1 MLKNDQ
7 HNLYSGSPDKLKFKK
22 LYNVSRETIN
32 KLEIYEEY
40 LLRSNAQFNLIGSGT
55 LKFIW
60 SRHFADSAKLF
71 FLIKYKLEESLEK
84 LTICDI
90 GSGAGFPGVIIKIF
104 SNEFNLDCDIEL
116 FESNKKKSTFLN
128 ELTKKLDLNIIVNNF
143 RVEDTR
149 KNYDIILCRAVSS
162 LLNIINMSRDC
173 CKPSSLL
180 VLPKGKNWSKEL
192 IEAKKVWN
200 FKVKLVKNNR
210 MLDKSGG
217 VTLLINKVKK
227 NK

>member
-7 HNLYSGSPDKLKFKK
+7 HNLHLGNPDKLKFKK

-40 LLRSNAQFNLIGSGT
+40 LLRSNAQFNLIGRGT

-71 FLIKYKLEESLEK
+71 FLIKCKLEESMEK

-116 FESNKKKSTFLN
+116 IRIK
-128 ELTKKLDLNIIVNNF
+128 
-143 RVEDTR
+143 
-149 KNYDIILCRAVSS
+149 
-162 LLNIINMSRDC
+162 
-173 CKPSSLL
+173 
-180 VLPKGKNWSKEL
+180 
-192 IEAKKVWN
+192 
-200 FKVKLVKNNR
+200 
-210 MLDKSGG
+210 
-217 VTLLINKVKK
+217 
-227 NK
+227 

>member
-7 HNLYSGSPDKLKFKK
+7 RNLHLGNPDKLKFKK

-40 LLRSNAQFNLIGSGT
+40 LLRSNARFNLIGSGT

-71 FLIKYKLEESLEK
+71 FLIKCKLEESMEK

-90 GSGAGFPGVIIKIF
+90 GSGAGFPGVVIKIF
-104 SNEFNLDCDIEL
+104 SNEFKLDCNIEL
-116 FESNKKKSTFLN
+116 FESNKKKSNFLN

-149 KNYDIILCRAVSS
+149 KEYDIVLCRAVSS

-173 CKPSSLL
+173 CKNTSLL

-192 IEAKKVWN
+192 MEAKKVWN
-200 FKVKLVKNNR
+200 FKVKLVKNNI

>member
-7 HNLYSGSPDKLKFKK
+7 HNLHLGNPDKLKFKK

-40 LLRSNAQFNLIGSGT
+40 LLRKNTQFNLIGSGT
-55 LKFIW
+55 LESIW

-71 FLIKYKLEESLEK
+71 FLIKCKLEESLEK

-90 GSGAGFPGVIIKIF
+90 GSGAGFPGVIIKLF
-104 SNEFNLDCDIEL
+104 SDEFNLDCDIEL
-116 FESNKKKSTFLN
+116 FESNKKKSTFLR
-128 ELTKKLDLNIIVNNF
+128 ELTKKLNLNIIVNNS
-143 RVEDTR
+143 RVENTR
-149 KNYDIILCRAVSS
+149 KSYDVILCRAVSS

-173 CKPSSLL
+173 YKTSSLL

-200 FKVKLVKNNR
+200 FKVKLVKNNKL
-210 MLDKSGG
+210 LDESGG

>member
-1 MLKNDQ
+1 MLKNDR

-71 FLIKYKLEESLEK
+71 FLIKCKLEESLEK
-84 LTICDI
+84 LTICDV

-104 SNEFNLDCDIEL
+104 SNEFDLDCDIEL

-149 KNYDIILCRAVSS
+149 KNYDVILCRAVSS

>member
-1 MLKNDQ
+1 MSKNEQ
-7 HNLYSGSPDKLKFKK
+7 HSLNLGNSDKLKFKK
-22 LYNVSRETIN
+22 LYNVSRETIK

-40 LLRSNAQFNLIGSGT
+40 LLRLNAQFNLIGSGT

-71 FLIKYKLEESLEK
+71 FLIKCKLEESLEK

-90 GSGAGFPGVIIKIF
+90 GSGAGFPGVIMKIF
-104 SNEFNLDCDIEL
+104 TNEFDLDCDIEL
-116 FESNKKKSTFLN
+116 FESSKKKSTFLK
-128 ELTKKLDLNIIVNNF
+128 ELTKRLNLNIVVNNS

-162 LLNIINMSRDC
+162 LLNIINMSRVC
-173 CKPSSLL
+173 CKDSSLL
-180 VLPKGKNWSKEL
+180 VLPKGKSWSKEL

-210 MLDKSGG
+210 ILDKSGG
-217 VTLLINKVKK
+217 VTLLISKVKK

>member
-7 HNLYSGSPDKLKFKK
+7 HNLHLGNPDKLKFKK

-40 LLRSNAQFNLIGSGT
+40 LLRLNAQFNLIGSGT
-55 LKFIW
+55 LKLIW

-71 FLIKYKLEESLEK
+71 FLIKCKLEESSEK

-104 SNEFNLDCDIEL
+104 SNEFNLDCNIEL
-116 FESNKKKSTFLN
+116 FESNKKKSTFLE
-128 ELTKKLDLNIIVNNF
+128 ELTKKLNLNVIVNNF
-143 RVEDTR
+143 RAEDTT
-149 KNYDIILCRAVSS
+149 KNYDVILCRAVSS
-162 LLNIINMSRDC
+162 LLNIINMSRNC
-173 CKPSSLL
+173 CKTSSLL

-210 MLDKSGG
+210 ILDKSGG

-227 NK
+227 IK